1 MHAWSLSAKLCSVRL
16 WRYTHTALN
25 HSEGSGFGFCGDSG
39 ALCRYFLGI
48 THLSSSESAILTSV
62 LSWVVRPG
70 LHCGYPMSLE
80 GRAGLCFRKEVHF
93 SGKFWS

>member
-1 MHAWSLSAKLCSVRL
+1 MPGVSQLNSVLCVCGD
-16 WRYTHTALN
+16 THTPHLTTLKAVAL
-25 HSEGSGFGFCGDSG
+25 GFVGIVV
-39 ALCRYFLGI
+39 LCVGISGI